1 MHAEQI
7 PATNKRGQFL
17 DIDCSCR
24 FLYASVDFP
33 VAAIGVDGSISEGRS
48 KVRDGATFF
57 VLSNSRRTT
66 KACGHLSF
74 FLGEVGFDTLWTLGP
89 MRNRGAA
96 HFLGSEGHASLPGTA
111 A

>member
-1 MHAEQI
+1 MGWHAGHRYEVSASGLVASFAWVSCLGRQ
-7 PATNKRGQFL
+7 PLPQCRNERGQFL

-57 VLSNSRRTT
+57 VLSNSR
-66 KACGHLSF
+66 
-74 FLGEVGFDTLWTLGP
+74 
-89 MRNRGAA
+89 
-96 HFLGSEGHASLPGTA
+96 
-111 A
+111 